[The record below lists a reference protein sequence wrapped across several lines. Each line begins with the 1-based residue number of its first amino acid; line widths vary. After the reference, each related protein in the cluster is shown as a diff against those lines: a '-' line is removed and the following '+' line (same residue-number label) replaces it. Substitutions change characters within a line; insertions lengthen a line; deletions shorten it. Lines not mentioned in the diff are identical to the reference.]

1 MDNIVKDSLKSD
13 FIVLT
18 NSYSSADVRIR
29 IVVDDNGYKQHPEPQ
44 LRSRM
49 SYEVSGYMNDEKKYS
64 YTEHND
70 SKDNLYRKVRD
81 RMKEDVRWETGKLID
96 SLSRM

>member
-1 MDNIVKDSLKSD
+1 MI
-13 FIVLT
+13 
-18 NSYSSADVRIR
+18 
-29 IVVDDNGYKQHPEPQ
+29 
-44 LRSRM
+44 
-49 SYEVSGYMNDEKKYS
+49 EKKYS